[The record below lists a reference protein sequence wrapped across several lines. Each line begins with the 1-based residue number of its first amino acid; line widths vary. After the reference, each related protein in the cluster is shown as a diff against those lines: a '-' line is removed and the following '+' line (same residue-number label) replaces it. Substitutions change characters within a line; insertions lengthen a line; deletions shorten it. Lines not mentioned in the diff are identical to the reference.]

1 MSTLSTTL
9 GTVALALAGLGLQA
23 EDFTSLAQVTKTT
36 WPEKNHI
43 GVICDYRDSKAQVED
58 LAQALGPGSRITV
71 VDIRRDE
78 QAPGGAQII
87 ANRHADYLVLLPKDR
102 LIRDGSFGATL
113 AIHRLALSGVPTV
126 GTHPKAVAQGAV
138 FSMGDATRGEILVTN
153 RLRGTVDVILP
164 PGIGYSQKAS
174 LTLGEGMATIAVL
187 AAK

>member
-1 MSTLSTTL
+1 MSTLSTAL
-9 GTVALALAGLGLQA
+9 GTVALTLAGLGLQA
-23 EDFTSLAQVTKTT
+23 EDFSSLAPVAKSI

-58 LAQALGPGSRITV
+58 LARAVGPGSRITV

-78 QAPGGAQII
+78 QAQSGAKII
-87 ANRHADYLVLLPKDR
+87 ANRHADFLVLLPKDR
-102 LIRDGSFGATL
+102 VVSDGSFGATL
-113 AIHRLALSGVPTV
+113 AIHRLAQYGVPSV
-126 GTHPKAVAQGAV
+126 GTHPKALAQGAV
-138 FSMGDATRGEILVTN
+138 FSMGNATQGEILVTN

-174 LTLGEGMATIAVL
+174 LSLQGGMATIAVL

>member
-9 GTVALALAGLGLQA
+9 GTVALTLASLSLQA
-23 EDFTSLAQVTKTT
+23 EDFSSLAQVAKTT

-58 LAQALGPGSRITV
+58 LARAVGPDSRITV
-71 VDIRRDE
+71 IDIRRDE
-78 QAPGGAQII
+78 QASGGAQILV
-87 ANRHADYLVLLPKDR
+87 NRHANFLVLLPKDR
-102 LIRDGSFGATL
+102 LIRDGSFAATL
-113 AIHRLALSGVPTV
+113 AIHRLAQHGVPSV
-126 GTHPKAVAQGAV
+126 GTHAKALAQGAV
-138 FSMGDATRGEILVTN
+138 FSLGDATHGEILVTN

-174 LTLGEGMATIAVL
+174 LPLGGGMATIAVL

>member
-9 GTVALALAGLGLQA
+9 GTLALALAGLALQA
-23 EDFTSLAQVTKTT
+23 EDFSTLAQVAKTT

-58 LAQALGPGSRITV
+58 LALALGPDSMITV

-78 QAPGGAQII
+78 QASGGAQII
-87 ANRHADYLVLLPKDR
+87 ANRHANYLVLLPKDR

-113 AIHRLALSGVPTV
+113 AIHRLAQRGVPTV
-126 GTHPKAVAQGAV
+126 GTSAKALAQGAV
-138 FSMGDATRGEILVTN
+138 FSMGDATRGELLVTN

-164 PGIGYSQKAS
+164 AGIGYSQKAS
-174 LTLGEGMATIAVL
+174 LPLGEGMATIAVL
-187 AAK
+187 AAE

>member
-9 GTVALALAGLGLQA
+9 GAVALTLAGYGLQA
-23 EDFTSLAQVTKTT
+23 EDFSSLAQVAKTT

-58 LAQALGPGSRITV
+58 LAQAIGAGSRITV

-78 QAPGGAQII
+78 QAQGGAQLI
-87 ANRHADYLVLLPKDR
+87 ANRHADFLVLLPKDR
-102 LIRDGSFGATL
+102 VVRDGSFGATL
-113 AIHRLALSGVPTV
+113 AIHRLAQCGVPTV

-138 FSMGDATRGEILVTN
+138 FSMGDGTQGEILVTN

-174 LTLGEGMATIAVL
+174 LSLGQGMATIAVL
-187 AAK
+187 AAE